1 MKYLALI
8 NARKGSKGIKNKNK
22 KILNNKPLISWTFE
36 IIKKLENKFEDI
48 LLSTDDNDIIKIAKK
63 YNIDS
68 PFVRPKSLAKDKTL
82 QIDVIHHALNYAEKK
97 KKYDAVVLFQPT
109 NPLRRIND
117 IKKCISVF
125 EKYNPDNVITII
137 KSKKNLLSTL
147 YEKNKNYLSPIFS
160 SPERGTIR
168 QNNKG
173 FYSRVGSLYIIKSEL
188 VRKKKLFGDKI
199 MGVEVSLLDSF
210 DIDEPEDWKL
220 ISILQKYKNE

>member
-1 MKYLALI
+1 ML
-8 NARKGSKGIKNKNK
+8 
-22 KILNNKPLISWTFE
+22 
-36 IIKKLENKFEDI
+36 
-48 LLSTDDNDIIKIAKK
+48 
-63 YNIDS
+63 
-68 PFVRPKSLAKDKTL
+68 L
-82 QIDVIHHALNYAEKK
+82 QI
-97 KKYDAVVLFQPT
+97 
-109 NPLRRIND
+109 
-117 IKKCISVF
+117 
-125 EKYNPDNVITII
+125 
-137 KSKKNLLSTL
+137 
-147 YEKNKNYLSPIFS
+147 LSPIFS